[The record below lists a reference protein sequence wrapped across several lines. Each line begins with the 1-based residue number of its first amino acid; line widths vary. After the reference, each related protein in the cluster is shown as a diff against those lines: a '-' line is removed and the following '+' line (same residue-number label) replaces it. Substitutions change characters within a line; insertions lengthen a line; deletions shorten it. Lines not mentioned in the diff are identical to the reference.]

1 MFASWFRTTV
11 CAVLLLT
18 AGCVF
23 PAFSFRP
30 APSESLESES
40 AVGSDDASPRAAVSP
55 RARELFEQARSEW
68 DEHDVC
74 RQPSAAVAWLD
85 AALEVQP
92 DYVDALI
99 WRGRALSESGYLE
112 DAFDDFTRAIRL
124 QASALAYAERGLVGL
139 RLGNVRG
146 AERDMERALSLDD
159 DEPRTYVYRAAL
171 RFTQERREQACSDLT
186 EAWSRGLCLPR
197 EKAVR
202 EGLCR

>member
-124 QASALAYAERGLVGL
+124 QASSLAYAERGLVGL

-146 AERDMERALSLDD
+146 AERDMERA
-159 DEPRTYVYRAAL
+159 
-171 RFTQERREQACSDLT
+171 
-186 EAWSRGLCLPR
+186 
-197 EKAVR
+197 
-202 EGLCR
+202 

>member
-1 MFASWFRTTV
+1 MFASWFRTT
-11 CAVLLLT
+11 
-18 AGCVF
+18 
-23 PAFSFRP
+23 
-30 APSESLESES
+30 ESES

-186 EAWSRGLCLPR
+186 EACSRGLCLPR

>member
-68 DEHDVC
+68 D
-74 RQPSAAVAWLD
+74 
-85 AALEVQP
+85 VQP

-186 EAWSRGLCLPR
+186 EACSRGLCLPR